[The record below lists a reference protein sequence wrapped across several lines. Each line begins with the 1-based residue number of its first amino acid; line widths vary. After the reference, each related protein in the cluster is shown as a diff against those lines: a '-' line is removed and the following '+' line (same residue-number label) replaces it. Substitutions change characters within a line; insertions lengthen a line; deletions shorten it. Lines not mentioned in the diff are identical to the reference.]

1 MPPCQNLHLANSCGV
16 LATILL
22 AFVAGTSGCGGDA
35 EAIPTDATSTG
46 ETEAAAAI
54 PGNIE
59 LGSFRIR
66 DLKVVEAQSRS
77 LNFTLHLTAD
87 ESDMQRLEET
97 VESRRQTI
105 RNHVI
110 VAVRSAEE
118 TELHEPGLE
127 RVARRVL
134 LRLRRALGD
143 RIVKGVFFSD
153 LEMRIEAPG

>member
-1 MPPCQNLHLANSCGV
+1 MSQCHNLHPAKYCGV
-16 LATILL
+16 LVPILL
-22 AFVAGTSGCGGDA
+22 AFVVGTSGCGGDA
-35 EAIPTDATSTG
+35 EATPTDATG
-46 ETEAAAAI
+46 REETEAAPSI

-87 ESDMQRLEET
+87 ESDMQRLEEM

-118 TELHEPGLE
+118 TELHEPGLD